1 MIVGKE
7 RDRKSMKKIG
17 IITFHNAHNY
27 GACLQAYALQQYLK
41 SMGND
46 VKIIDYDSEIKKH
59 YNLII
64 PVFRKNIVKYIMQLI
79 YNIRYYKTRKRRY
92 DVFQTFISQYL
103 ELSNQHYK
111 TERQLKKNFPLYDYY
126 ICGSDQIW
134 NIDLV
139 GKLSDIFTL
148 NFGSSNIKKISYA
161 ASIGESKFTL
171 NEKILYQRKLS
182 HLDKIS
188 VREPEAQILLKKIL
202 KRNIS
207 LVVDPVFLLE
217 KKEWIKFTKNSIFI
231 KEKYILVYSVTKSK
245 NLIQIVNYISNIT
258 GYGVIT
264 FENEKFDNKIKAVN
278 DASPLKFVQLIQ
290 KAEIIVSNSFHA
302 LAFALIFQKKFWI
315 IPHNQTNSRID
326 NLLDLTNN
334 KDRLIQNVEDV
345 MRKNP
350 LQPLK
355 GTLAETR
362 MQLELLKSQKYL
374 KQSLEME

>member
-161 ASIGESKFTL
+161 ASIGKSKFML

-182 HLDKIS
+182 HLDEIS

-217 KKEWIKFTKNSIFI
+217 KKEWIKFTRNSVFI

-264 FENEKFDNKIKAVN
+264 FENEKFDNKIKDVN

-334 KDRLIQNVEDV
+334 KDRLIQNVEDI
-345 MRKNP
+345 MKKNP